1 MPTNGDIFQ
10 EKLALYSAPTLANLK
25 TASLFR
31 ITKKDF
37 PNCHECL
44 QYFNQKFRQ
53 YGLQICILKEY
64 QTSFLIYVYQ
74 NDKLYHTLTHFPIQ
88 SFLKQYQY
96 PCDSALK
103 AIEHLKMRLSDDDFP
118 HEIGIFLGYPLCDVI
133 GFINDKDHYRYAGHW
148 KVYSHV
154 KNNIKTFKRFDSCT
168 RTIKNK
174 ISCGESV
181 FDIMA
186 KVF

>member
-31 ITKKDF
+31 IT
-37 PNCHECL
+37 
-44 QYFNQKFRQ
+44 
-53 YGLQICILKEY
+53 IKEY

-74 NDKLYHTLTHFPIQ
+74 NDKLYHTLTHFSIQ

-103 AIEHLKMRLSDDDFP
+103 AIEHLKMRLLNDDFP

-133 GFINDKDHYRYAGHW
+133 GFINDKDH
-148 KVYSHV
+148 
-154 KNNIKTFKRFDSCT
+154 
-168 RTIKNK
+168 
-174 ISCGESV
+174 
-181 FDIMA
+181 
-186 KVF
+186 

>member
-96 PCDSALK
+96 CTFLCTVK
-103 AIEHLKMRLSDDDFP
+103 F
-118 HEIGIFLGYPLCDVI
+118 HEY
-133 GFINDKDHYRYAGHW
+133 
-148 KVYSHV
+148 
-154 KNNIKTFKRFDSCT
+154 
-168 RTIKNK
+168 
-174 ISCGESV
+174 
-181 FDIMA
+181 
-186 KVF
+186 